1 MNTIKYN
8 KANVKTIAHRGVSGI
23 ECENTNAAFVAAGN
37 RSYFGIETDIHV
49 TKDGVFAVIHDD
61 TTARVSDREVH
72 VEKKTYD
79 EISDIRLKTD
89 DGYSR
94 NDYLIPTLSE
104 YIGICK
110 RYEKTAVLELKN
122 HFMPEDIKR
131 AVKIIESMDYINNVI
146 FISFDYDNI
155 VELRRILPNQKLQYL
170 VTEYNEDVLEKLL
183 NHKLDIDIFYK
194 ALNKDI
200 VKILHANGIEINCW
214 TCDEKNSAEKIAEMG
229 VDYITTN
236 ILE

>member
-61 TTARVSDREVH
+61 TTARVSDRDVN
-72 VEKKTYD
+72 VEKKTYN

-146 FISFDYDNI
+146 FISFDYDNM
-155 VELRRILPNQKLQYL
+155 VELRRILSNQKLQYL

-183 NHKLDIDIFYK
+183 KHKLDIDIFYK